1 MSFLESP
8 LPSVAQGLGQSVLR
22 KEDPRLLRGAGAFTD
37 DLNRPD
43 QAYAVIV
50 RSPHAHARLRA
61 IDTSEASRAPGVV
74 AVLTGADAERD
85 GLKPLPHRPVPANP
99 FEVPLKNRDG
109 SPIFAAPHPV
119 LPTDRVRFVGEA
131 VAMVIATSRDAA
143 RDAAELVEIDYEPLP
158 AVARA
163 VDAAAHDAPS
173 LWPEAA
179 SNLCVDSMAG
189 DVAATEQAFASAKH
203 VVRLDTWIH
212 RVTGVPMEPRAAIG
226 EFDPSTGRYTLY
238 AGSGSNVRGRTD
250 VAGVLG
256 IDESALR
263 VIARDTGGN
272 FGTRNNTYLE
282 FALVVWAARRVGRP
296 VKWTCERQE
305 ALLTDYQGRDL
316 GSVLELALDEQG
328 NFLALRA
335 VNTSNIGAHA
345 VSFVPL
351 AKGAELI
358 SSVYRFPAACINAR
372 AVLTNSASTTPL
384 RSAGRPEVMYV
395 IERLIDLAAHRCGFD
410 RIALRERNL
419 LPSSAL
425 PYRNPIGVLYDSGDY
440 PAAQRRVLELA
451 DWTGFAKRREH
462 SQARGRLR
470 GIGLANYI
478 EIASGFPR
486 ERAEIVVEGE
496 GRIDVMLGTL
506 SQGQGHETSLAQF
519 IVQWLGVPIEQ
530 VRLITGDTDLA
541 PIGGGAHSGRSMRMG
556 AIVMAKACD
565 RIVEKGAQ
573 VAAHLLEANVADIE
587 FAQGRFLVKGTDRA
601 IGLFDVAR
609 AMARDALPGDVS
621 GDIQRDLPQALR
633 GALSGLADETMA
645 QPSFP
650 YGSHVCEVEIDRDT
664 GEVTIARYTAVD
676 DVGRAVNP
684 LFVHAQ
690 THGGI
695 VQGVGTA
702 LWEQCHYDRATGQ
715 MLTATFMDY
724 AMPRADMVPTFTTEV
739 SEVPATSHPLGI
751 RGGGEGGN
759 TGALGAVVNAVVDAL
774 APFGVEHIEMPVTA
788 EKVWQAMR
796 GHAGATR

>member
-8 LPSVAQGLGQSVLR
+8 LPAVPEGLGQSVLR
-22 KEDPRLLRGAGAFTD
+22 KEDPRLLRGQGEFSD
-37 DLNRPD
+37 DLNRPH
-43 QAYAVIV
+43 QVHAVIV
-50 RSPHAHARLRA
+50 RSPHAHARIHG
-61 IDTSEASRAPGVV
+61 IDTTAAARAAGVI
-74 AVLTGADAERD
+74 AVLTGSDAERD

-109 SPIFAAPHPV
+109 SAIFVAPHPV
-119 LPTDRVRFVGEA
+119 LVTDRVRYVGEA
-131 VAMVIATSRDAA
+131 VAMVIATTREQA
-143 RDAAELVEIDYEPLP
+143 RDAAELVQLDYEPLP
-158 AVARA
+158 AVAHASDA
-163 VDAAAHDAPS
+163 VDAQAPL
-173 LWPEAA
+173 LWPESA
-179 SNLCVDSMAG
+179 SNLCVDSFAG
-189 DVAATEQAFASAKH
+189 DAAATERAFASARH
-203 VVRLDTWIH
+203 VVRLDTWIQ

-226 EFDPSTGRYTLY
+226 EFDPSSGRYTLY

-256 IDESALR
+256 IDQGLLR
-263 VIARDTGGN
+263 VVARDTGGN

-282 FALVVWAARRVGRP
+282 FALVVWAARHVGRP
-296 VKWTCERQE
+296 VKWACDRQE

-316 GSVLELALDEQG
+316 GSVLELALDAHG

-358 SSVYRFPAACINAR
+358 TSIYRFPCATVNAR

-395 IERLIDLAAHRCGFD
+395 IERLIDRAASHCGFD

-419 LPSSAL
+419 LQPAQL

-440 PAAQRRVLELA
+440 PAAQRRALELA
-451 DWTGFAKRREH
+451 DWNGFGARRSEA
-462 SQARGRLR
+462 QRRGKLR

-486 ERAEIVVEGE
+486 ERAEIVVHAQ

-519 IVQWLGVPIEQ
+519 IVQWLGVPIDR
-530 VRLITGDTDLA
+530 VRLITGDTDVA

-565 RIVEKGAQ
+565 QIVARGAQ
-573 VAAHLLEANVADIE
+573 VAAHLLEANAADIE
-587 FAQGRFLVKGTDRA
+587 FARGRFLVKGTDRA
-601 IGLFDVAR
+601 IGLFEVAR
-609 AMARDALPGDVS
+609 AMAGESVPAT
-621 GDIQRDLPQALR
+621 LR
-633 GALSGLADETMA
+633 GRLDGLGDETMA

-650 YGSHVCEVEIDRDT
+650 YGSHVCEVEIDPDT
-664 GEVTIARYTAVD
+664 GEVELARYTAVD

-684 LFVHAQ
+684 LLVHAQ

-702 LWEQCHYDRATGQ
+702 LWEQCHYDRGTGQ

-724 AMPRADMVPTFTTEV
+724 TMPRADMVPSFVTEV

-759 TGALGAVVNAVVDAL
+759 TGALGAVANAVVDAL
-774 APFGVEHIEMPVTA
+774 APYGVEHVEMPLTA
-788 EKVWQAMR
+788 EKVWRAM
-796 GHAGATR
+796 HARSAASK